1 MKKSETVFAADVRL
15 QPESMA
21 EALHFFEAQHYY
33 EAIRQ
38 LAQTPHQRIVL
49 TGMGSSYAACIN
61 AGAMLRNAGL
71 NVFTEVTSDLL
82 HYHRE
87 MLTEDTLLV
96 MVSQS
101 GQSGEITELCSLLP
115 ETQPVL
121 AVTNNEDCALAK
133 RASLVLLMHVAP
145 EDIVST
151 RSYLSSQMLMY
162 LFAQAYLGAA
172 KEKLLE
178 DLRQSLVYL
187 GQAVDAFDE
196 MQEQMRSYMGVP
208 AYLSLIARGWS
219 YTTAEGG
226 ALFIKEGAKLP
237 SIAFEAAQFRHG
249 PIELVGDGFAAMVF
263 LPGGRCAQMQQRIA
277 EEICAYGGKAVVVA
291 EEGVELQG
299 LDGALILRQSYVSQE
314 LAPLVNIVPVQSFID
329 YAAKDRGFDS
339 GSFRCGSK
347 VTDTQ

>member
-21 EALHFFEAQHYY
+21 EALRFFETQHYY

-121 AVTNNEDCALAK
+121 AVTNNGDCALAR
-133 RASLVLLMHVAP
+133 RAALVLLMHVAP

-151 RSYLSSQMLMY
+151 RSYLSSQILMY
-162 LFAQAYLGAA
+162 LFAQAYLGAE

-249 PIELVGDGFAAMVF
+249 PIELVGEGFVAMVF

-277 EEICAYGGKAVVVA
+277 EEICAYGGKVVVVA

-299 LDGALILRQSYVSQE
+299 LDGALILRQRYVSQE

-329 YAAKDRGFDS
+329 YAAKGRGIDS